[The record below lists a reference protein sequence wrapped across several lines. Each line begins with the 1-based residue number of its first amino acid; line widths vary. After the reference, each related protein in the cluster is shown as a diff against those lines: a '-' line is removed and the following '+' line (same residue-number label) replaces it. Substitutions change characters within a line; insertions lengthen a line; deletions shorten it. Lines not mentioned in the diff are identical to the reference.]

1 MTKEKRSRIRLIHWN
16 AAQAEERAAKLESSG
31 YEVDFGPLDPAS
43 MKSLRSDPPD
53 LAVID
58 LSRIPSQGRDFGIWL
73 RKTKAT
79 RSVPI
84 VFVDGDAN
92 AVTGARKHLPD
103 ATYTT
108 WGQIVSALTHA
119 IFNQPGDPI
128 VPKSTM
134 AAYSG
139 TPLLKKLGIK
149 ANSVVALVGAP
160 PDFDETLGEI
170 PEGVTLRKSARG
182 KCDLALWFT
191 KSRSELERRVDRMGS
206 FAKDGLWIIWPKKAS
221 GVVTDVSEKVVRET
235 GLAAG
240 LVDYKICAVDETWSG
255 LKFARRREK
264 P

>member
-1 MTKEKRSRIRLIHWN
+1 MTIKKRRRIRLIHWN
-16 AAQAEERAAKLESSG
+16 AAQAKERAAKLETSG
-31 YEVDFGPLDPAS
+31 YDVDFAPLGPAN

-58 LSRIPSQGRDFGIWL
+58 LSRIPSQGRDFGMWL

-79 RSVPI
+79 RFVPI
-84 VFVDGDAN
+84 VFVDGGAK
-92 AVTGARKHLPD
+92 AVTSTRQHLPD
-103 ATYTT
+103 ATYTS
-108 WGQIVSALTHA
+108 WGRIVSALKRA
-119 IFNQPGDPI
+119 IANQPENPV

-139 TPLLKKLGIK
+139 TPLPKKLGIK
-149 ANSVVALVGAP
+149 PNSVVALVSAP
-160 PDFDETLGEI
+160 PGFDATLGEI
-170 PEGVTLRKSARG
+170 PEGVTLRESARG

-191 KSRSELERRVDRMGS
+191 KSRNDLERRVDRMGS

>member
-1 MTKEKRSRIRLIHWN
+1 MTKAKGNRIRLIHWN
-16 AAQAEERAAKLESSG
+16 ATQAKERASKLETSG
-31 YEVDFGPLDPAS
+31 YDVDSAPVDAAS

-58 LSRIPSQGRDFGIWL
+58 LSRIPSQGRDVGIWL

-84 VFVDGDAN
+84 VFVDGDAE
-92 AVTGARKHLPD
+92 AVTSARKHLPD
-103 ATYTT
+103 ATYTS
-108 WGQIVSALTHA
+108 WGRISSALERA
-119 IFNQPGDPI
+119 SVDQPENPI

-134 AAYSG
+134 AGYSG
-139 TPLLKKLGIK
+139 TPLPKKLGIK
-149 ANSVVALVGAP
+149 PNSVVALVSAP
-160 PDFDETLGEI
+160 PDLDATLGDI

-182 KCDLALWFT
+182 ECDLALWFT
-191 KSRSELERRVDRMGS
+191 KSRSDLERRVDRMGS

-221 GVVTDVSEKVVRET
+221 GVVTDVSEQVVREA

-264 P
+264 Q

>member
-1 MTKEKRSRIRLIHWN
+1 LIHWD
-16 AAQAEERAAKLESSG
+16 ATQAKERATKLEASG
-31 YEVDFGPLDPAS
+31 YDVDFAPLDAAS
-43 MKSLRSDPPD
+43 MKSLRSDPPG

-58 LSRIPSQGRDFGIWL
+58 LSRIPSQGRDFGMWL

-79 RSVPI
+79 RCVPI
-84 VFVDGDAN
+84 VFVDGDAK
-92 AVTGARKHLPD
+92 AVTSAMNHLPD
-103 ATYTT
+103 ATYTS
-108 WGQIVSALTHA
+108 WSRIASALKRA
-119 IFNQPGDPI
+119 IANQPKNPV

-134 AAYSG
+134 AGYSG
-139 TPLLKKLGIK
+139 TPLPKKLGIK
-149 ANSVVALVGAP
+149 PNSVVALVGAP
-160 PDFDETLGEI
+160 PDFDATLGDI

-191 KSRSELERRVDRMGS
+191 RSRNDLERRVDRMGS

-255 LKFARRREK
+255 LKFARRRGK

>member
-1 MTKEKRSRIRLIHWN
+1 LIHWN
-16 AAQAEERAAKLESSG
+16 VSEVEERAAKLKASG

-58 LSRIPSQGRDFGIWL
+58 LSRIPSQGRDVGIWL

-79 RSVPI
+79 RNIPI
-84 VFVDGDAN
+84 VFVDGNAR

-103 ATYTT
+103 ATYTS
-108 WGQIVSALTHA
+108 WSRIVSALKRA
-119 IFNQPGDPI
+119 IASQPVDPV

-134 AAYSG
+134 AGYSG
-139 TPLLKKLGIK
+139 TPLPKKLGIK
-149 ANSVVALVGAP
+149 PNSVIALVGAP
-160 PDFDETLGEI
+160 PDFVATLGEI

-191 KSRSELERRVDRMGS
+191 KSRNDLERRVDRMGS
-206 FAKDGLWIIWPKKAS
+206 FAKDGLWIMWPKKAS
-221 GVVTDVSEKVVRET
+221 GVVTDVSQQVVRET
-235 GLAAG
+235 GLGAG

-255 LKFARRREK
+255 LKFARRRGK

>member
-1 MTKEKRSRIRLIHWN
+1 MTKEKRNRVRLIHWN
-16 AAQAEERAAKLESSG
+16 VAQAEERAAKLETSG
-31 YEVDFGPLDPAS
+31 YEVDSGQLDPAS

-53 LAVID
+53 LVVID
-58 LSRIPSQGRDFGIWL
+58 LSRIPSQGRDVGIWL

-79 RSVPI
+79 RNVPI
-84 VFVDGDAN
+84 VFADGN
-92 AVTGARKHLPD
+92 TKAVTDAKKHLPD
-103 ATYTT
+103 ATYTS
-108 WGQIVSALTHA
+108 WSRIVSALKRA
-119 IFNQPGDPI
+119 SASRPVDLV

-134 AAYSG
+134 VGYSG
-139 TPLLKKLGIK
+139 TPLPKKLGIK
-149 ANSVVALVGAP
+149 HDSVVALVGAP
-160 PDFDETLGEI
+160 SDFVATLGEI
-170 PEGVTLRKSARG
+170 PEGVTFRESARG

-191 KSRSELERRVDRMGS
+191 KSRNDLERRVDRMGS

-221 GVVTDVSEKVVRET
+221 GVVTDVSEQVVRET